1 MVGRRIGHRLRQ
13 QRLQLQQLLNT
24 IAIQIRNAQFAL
36 QQNRALVDA
45 AGKGRELA
53 AQSLDAEQKRYSLGA
68 STTFLVSQAQRD
80 LVQAESNYVAASS
93 NYEKSRVEL
102 DRVTGTTLDHMGIS
116 LEDAVVGVVKTA
128 PTVPG
133 VTPRQDLQN
142 GNQPTPTPGK

>member
-1 MVGRRIGHRLRQ
+1 LEYQQ

-45 AGKGRELA
+45 AAKGRELA

-80 LVQAESNYVAASS
+80 LVQSESNYVAASS

-102 DRVTGTTLDHMGIS
+102 DRVTGTTLDHVGIS
-116 LEDAVVGVVKTA
+116 LDDAVSGVVRNA

-142 GNQPTPTPGK
+142 TNAPSPAPGK